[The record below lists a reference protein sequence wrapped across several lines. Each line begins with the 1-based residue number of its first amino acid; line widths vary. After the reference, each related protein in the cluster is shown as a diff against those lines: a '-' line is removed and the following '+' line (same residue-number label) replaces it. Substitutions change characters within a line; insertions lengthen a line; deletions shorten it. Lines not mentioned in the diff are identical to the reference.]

1 MAVSK
6 TRRSFGAAVAFVGV
20 GAAGLMMAGPANA
33 AVTGVDITSA
43 SGYGSVAGTYGA
55 GCSYDVKVSVNNEAS
70 DMKVYFRV
78 LGPDG
83 EVVED
88 TATSKYP
95 TGNSASFSWAPG
107 APGDYTLQATQD
119 AEGDMPDWESEEV
132 EEATPTAGQA
142 ISIPSDP
149 PFGSVPF
156 AGACFVL
163 VP

>member
-6 TRRSFGAAVAFVGV
+6 TRRAFAATAAFVGV

-33 AVTGVDITSA
+33 AVTSVDITTA

-55 GCSYDVKVSVNNEAS
+55 GCSYDVKVNVDNSQAGER
-70 DMKVYFRV
+70 VYYRV
-78 LGPDG
+78 LGPSG
-83 EVVED
+83 EVVD
-88 TATSKYP
+88 GTATSKYP
-95 TGNSASFSWAPG
+95 TGNSASFSWSPEL
-107 APGDYTLQATQD
+107 PGDYVLQATQD
-119 AEGDMPDWESEEV
+119 AEEGVANWEGEEV
-132 EEATPTAGQA
+132 QEATPTAGQA
-142 ISIPSDP
+142 ISIPGDG